1 MRFISKVKVQFCN
14 DRDGSIEEKENVCP
28 LCGKEKIE
36 ILGQKGSN
44 NSEVVE
50 KRDSLYELVK
60 YDCPKCGQFVAPVF
74 WQRTIKD
81 SEEYPKARVQQYLFY
96 TQDKKTGRIRIP
108 VFCTAEEYKNEVGED
123 AAFYNVT
130 PQILEKWYPKTLAE
144 RIDMILLKIA
154 ELSPYMG
161 ADVTIAANDLEK
173 LYFVH
178 KKEFAY
184 YSGLKQ
190 ELAQLKENEVVS
202 TQIEY
207 MDNYLCNQLKYNNDK
222 NGVFQLTPKA
232 WEKVY
237 ELQKKNSN
245 NNKAFVAMKFGK
257 ENDELFDKISKGLK
271 GFVPVKMDE
280 HEHNNQIIPEMLY
293 QIDNCKFMVAE
304 LSDNNNGVYYEAGYA
319 KGIGKEVIFLCNEE
333 VMKSGI
339 HFDVAQANIVTYR
352 DINDIPDKLQKRIEA
367 TIN

>member
-1 MRFISKVKVQFCN
+1 MKFIDQTTQVYKI
-14 DRDGSIEEKENVCP
+14 GHTCP
-28 LCGKEKIE
+28 LCGQTDIKVLHNADDNNEGE
-36 ILGQKGSN
+36 ENGS
-44 NSEVVE
+44 SIY
-50 KRDSLYELVK
+50 KLVK
-60 YDCPKCGQFVAPVF
+60 YGCPNCGQFVAPIF

-81 SEEYPKARVQQYLFY
+81 SEEYPKARVRQYLFY

-178 KKEFAY
+178 KNEFAY
-184 YSGLKQ
+184 
-190 ELAQLKENEVVS
+190 LKEEQQVVAQQRES
-202 TQIEY
+202 LLVRGQIEY
-207 MDNYLCNQLKYNNDK
+207 IDNYFCNQLGYNTYEC
-222 NGVFQLTPKA
+222 GVFQLTPKA
-232 WEKVY
+232 WERVY
-237 ELQKKNSN
+237 ELQKKEAN
-245 NNKAFVAMKFGK
+245 NKKAFVAMKFGA
-257 ENDELFDKISKGLK
+257 ENDELYGKIKAGLN
-271 GFVPVKMDE
+271 GFVPVRMNE

-339 HFDVAQANIVTYR
+339 HFDVAQANIITYR